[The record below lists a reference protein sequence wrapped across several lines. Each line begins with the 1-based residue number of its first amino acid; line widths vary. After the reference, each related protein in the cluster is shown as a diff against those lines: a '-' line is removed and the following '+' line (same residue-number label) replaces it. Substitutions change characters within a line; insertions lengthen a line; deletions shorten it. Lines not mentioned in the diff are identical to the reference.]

1 MKTAH
6 EWSATLSQHKAR
18 PGVELLTGRGGE
30 PTLRVDEVLLHSQY
44 KPREEAARLVDSAE
58 LEPGRPVLVVGVG
71 LGYHVAELLHRGFD
85 VSAVEPDLSVAT
97 FAIQNSL
104 RDSSLLIG
112 IGDTNAIGHSSAFR
126 AIAAARPQVF
136 VHPPTA
142 RLHPHY
148 VDAVQSQLARARI
161 ADRRLGVAV
170 VGPMYG
176 GSLPNAQYLARAFQR
191 MGHRTL
197 FVDNSAGWPLYEAFA
212 GSVASKRA
220 SSQLSGMVANMMSE
234 WSYARVSEFAPNV
247 CIVLAQAP
255 VGNQWP
261 LRLRKENIVTAY
273 WFVENWRHM
282 TYWSEIAP
290 HYDCFFHIQ
299 PGEFEDKLTQAGCR
313 RHAYVQ
319 TACDPEVHCPVALTA
334 EERATYGCHVSFA
347 GAGYRN
353 RNMLFSGLTDY
364 DFKIWGVEWSAR
376 ELQRLVCKPDHR
388 FTPEDFSKIVAGS
401 AINLNLHSSATH
413 DGVDPRC
420 DAINPRVF
428 EIAAC
433 GGFQL
438 CDPCVGLDALFDFE
452 KELPVYRTLAE
463 LRGKIDYYLAHEDE
477 RLAIALAAR
486 QRVLREHTYE
496 HRAQQMLDTILEHF
510 ADRIESKGIR
520 AQRSVAEV
528 ADSVGRE
535 TPLGRYLSALPSDT
549 PFTQEAIN
557 ARVPLMGTALSYP
570 EAVFAYLR
578 ELRSSAEQ
586 LLAEFADD

>member
-1 MKTAH
+1 MKTAS
-6 EWSATLSQHKAR
+6 EWRASLSQHKAR
-18 PGVELLTGRGGE
+18 AGVELLTGRAGE
-30 PTLRVDEVLLHSQY
+30 PTLRVDEVFLHSQY
-44 KPREEAARLVDSAE
+44 RPREEAARLVESAG
-58 LEPGRPVLVVGVG
+58 LEPGRPVLVIGLG
-71 LGYHVAELLHRGFD
+71 LGYHVLELVQRGFD
-85 VSAVEPDLSVAT
+85 VSVVEPDVNVAK
-97 FAIQNSL
+97 FAVEGPL
-104 RDSSLLIG
+104 REAEVLIG
-112 IGDTNAIGHSSAFR
+112 IGDAPELGRSPTFR
-126 AIAAARPQVF
+126 QVACASPQIF

-142 RLHPHY
+142 RLHPQY
-148 VDAVQSQLARARI
+148 GNAIQSQVARARI

-170 VGPMYG
+170 VGPLYG
-176 GSLPNAQYLARAFQR
+176 GSLPIAKYLARAFQR

-197 FVDNSAGWPLYEAFA
+197 YVDNSAGWPLYESIA

-220 SSQLSGMVANMMSE
+220 SAQLSGMVANLMSE
-234 WSYARVSEFAPNV
+234 WSYARVSEFAPNL

-282 TYWSEIAP
+282 TYWNEIAP

-313 RHAYVQ
+313 HHTYVQ
-319 TACDPEVHCPVALTA
+319 TACDPEVHRPVELSP
-334 EERATYGCHVSFA
+334 EERANYACDISFA

-353 RNMLFSGLTDY
+353 RNQLFRGLTDY
-364 DFKIWGVEWSAR
+364 NFKIWGVEWGAR
-376 ELQRLVCKPDHR
+376 ELQRLVRKPDQR
-388 FTPEDFSKIVAGS
+388 FTPENFAKIVAGS

-438 CDPCVGLDALFDFE
+438 CDPCVGLDTLFNFE
-452 KELPVYRTLAE
+452 TELPVYRTLAE
-463 LRGKIDYYLAHEDE
+463 LRGRIDYYLAHEDE
-477 RLAIALAAR
+477 RHAIAHAAR

-496 HRAQQMLDTILEHF
+496 HRAQKMLDSILERF
-510 ADRIESKGIR
+510 SDRIEAKGIR
-520 AQRSVAEV
+520 AQCSVSEMAER
-528 ADSVGRE
+528 VGRDTE
-535 TPLGRYLSALPSDT
+535 LGRYLSSLPADL
-549 PFTQEAIN
+549 PFTQEAVN
-557 ARVPLMGTALSYP
+557 ARVPVMGTPLSHP

-578 ELRSSAEQ
+578 EMRTSAEQ
-586 LLAEFADD
+586 LLAEFGDV